1 MTSSVSGI
9 FEAYPKPGGAD
20 LMEDPSSK
28 HLWFEAIGGLALIAA
43 IAAFFLVAVVRAEKK
58 VPHRHDQPALTVTG
72 D

>member
-1 MTSSVSGI
+1 MFG
-9 FEAYPKPGGAD
+9 AYPEPGGAD
-20 LMEDPSSK
+20 FMEDPSTK

-58 VPHRHDQPALTVTG
+58 APDRHGQPPLAVTG